1 MASRLLSVLLLI
13 GALVTIACGPQ
24 SAKQSADVSQKMSK
38 TSQISKRIITCT
50 DKKIVKGIP
59 DTVRFGHLHSG
70 EVALLQ
76 LQLANQ
82 TAKPIVITSYNRSCG
97 CTTLEYD
104 NQPIMPNKTAPLTL
118 YFDSRGEWGWQL
130 KTLDILLAGHS
141 KPLRLFIEAE
151 VE

>member
-1 MASRLLSVLLLI
+1 MVSRVLSVFIII
-13 GALVTIACGPQ
+13 GVLTAIACGSQ
-24 SAKQSADVSQKMSK
+24 FSKQSADVSQELSE
-38 TSQISKRIITCT
+38 TSQVSKRIITCT
-50 DKKIVKGIP
+50 DEKIVNGIP